1 MFAPLPEEKAKKECE
16 KLIAELDKDRD
27 QLAGKGAM
35 YGVLVCRDEKGIEV
49 ILRAFSGTANGEFE
63 KEGYVPP
70 LFSPKKYKLAQQK
83 NDDEMHELS
92 HRIATSSSV
101 GSCIALREQRKKLAE
116 DAKRS
121 VYELYRFP
129 CIDGTIKTFAQILPE
144 FKDGK
149 KLPPD
154 GTGNC
159 CAPKLFGYAF
169 ENKMFP
175 ISFAE
180 FYYNSQARS
189 GARVHK
195 EFYTPCDN
203 CCGIVLPAMLGI
215 EILYRDEDIIAVNKP
230 AGISCTAELSR
241 DTDCIA
247 SRVQRLFPK
256 CIKQPFIYGPS
267 KEASGIAL
275 FAFAAAAQKKIN
287 KQIED
292 GRVTVQYTGK
302 VHGKLEESP
311 NVKKGQTSGKFE
323 SREDG
328 LPKKTIAW
336 KKITQRRVALPLG
349 VTSSTEFETIVQ
361 FELTALADPENG
373 NVRQVC
379 GICGKEECFVLPIT
393 GDSNHSKRAKGETL
407 MLAASRIAF
416 TNPATGKKL
425 LIEKDSEF

>member
-1 MFAPLPEEKAKKECE
+1 MFAPLPEEKAKKECV
-16 KLIAELDKDRD
+16 KLIAELDKDRS

-35 YGVLVCRDEKGIEV
+35 YGVLVCRDERGKEV
-49 ILRAFSGTANGEFE
+49 VLRAFSGTANGEFE

-83 NDDEMHELS
+83 NEDEMHELS

-101 GSCIALREQRKKLAE
+101 GSCIAFREQRKKLAA

-121 VYELYRFP
+121 VCELYRFP
-129 CIDGTIKTFAQILPE
+129 CIDGTVKTFSQILPE

-154 GTGNC
+154 GTGDC

-169 ENKMFP
+169 ENKLFP

-189 GARVHK
+189 GTRVHK
-195 EFYTPCDN
+195 EFYTPCDD
-203 CCGIVLPAMLGI
+203 CCGVVMPVMLGI
-215 EILYRDEDIIAVNKP
+215 EILYRDEGIIIVNKP
-230 AGISCTAELSR
+230 AGISCTDEPGKDA
-241 DTDCIA
+241 DCIA
-247 SRVQRLFPK
+247 SRIQRLFPK
-256 CIKQPFIYGPS
+256 CIKQPFVYGPS

-275 FAFAAAAQKKIN
+275 FAFTADAQKKIN
-287 KQIED
+287 KQIEE
-292 GRVTVQYTGK
+292 GSVVVQYTGK

-311 NVKKGQTSGKFE
+311 AVKKGQTSGSFE
-323 SREDG
+323 SEEDG
-328 LPKKTIAW
+328 LPKETIAW

-349 VTSSTEFETIVQ
+349 MTSSTEFETVVQ
-361 FELTALADPENG
+361 FELTALADPQNG
-373 NVRQVC
+373 NVRQIC
-379 GICGKEECFVLPIT
+379 GICGKEECFALPLT
-393 GDSNHSKRAKGETL
+393 GDRCYGKCAKDESL
-407 MLAASRIAF
+407 MLAATSIAF

-425 LIEKDSEF
+425 IIEKKIDF